1 MVGKTISHYR
11 ILSVLG
17 KGGMGVVYKA
27 EDIRLGRMVAVKF
40 LPEEMARDHTAL
52 ERFRREARAV
62 SALNHANICTL
73 HDIDLEAEQPFLV
86 MEFIEGQ
93 TLRHRILE
101 RPIQVDELVDLGIQ
115 ITDALDI
122 AHAGRI
128 VHRDIKP
135 ANILLT
141 PRGQIKVMDFGLAKM
156 DAERNGPDSGDDAS
170 TIASDFVTSA
180 GSTIGT
186 VAYMSPEQA
195 RGEKL
200 DVRSDLFSLGVVL
213 YEMATGKTPFHGTT
227 TAMTFVA
234 ILNQACVPPTQLRP
248 ELPPELERII
258 HKALEKDRDMRYQSA
273 ADIRADLK
281 RLRREIGTLSSTST
295 VGVADSG
302 SCRGRAGRSAE
313 FSEEFAQQFLGRL
326 RSCQR
331 GPRDR
336 CGNGDADRHH
346 ADFLLTGSL
355 QRRVHRGRDEA
366 SPLRPIPGHRDICS
380 GNRRRGLLLFF
391 PRIAH

>member
-101 RPIQVDELVDLGIQ
+101 RPIQVDELVELGIQ

-281 RLRREIGTLSSTST
+281 RLRREIGSSTGT
-295 VGVADSG
+295 VGVATLEAAAAGLGGAPSSPKNSASASSG
-302 SCRGRAGRSAE
+302 ASGRVSATSQTAAETVTQTVTTPISSSQGVSSAE
-313 FSEEFAQQFLGRL
+313 YIVGEMKRHRLGLFLGI
-326 RSCQR
+326 
-331 GPRDR
+331 
-336 CGNGDADRHH
+336 
-346 ADFLLTGSL
+346 
-355 QRRVHRGRDEA
+355 V
-366 SPLRPIPGHRDICS
+366 DICS
-380 GNRRRGLLLFF
+380 GNRRGRILLLL
-391 PRIAH
+391 PRFAH